1 MLVVKNPPPS
11 TTTTNVGDLSDVVWP
26 LGQEDSLEDSMA
38 THSNILSWRIPQTE
52 EPSGL
57 QSSPEFSYN
66 NFHTICR
73 QFKIMRVFKQ
83 LLEDTECDQ
92 IQGEAIGN
100 LTLHSG
106 DDVAVI
112 FSLNSTKCIITW
124 LCQFHK
130 LLNLLALCGRT
141 VGARS
146 AGGWAGK
153 IFNSG

>member
-1 MLVVKNPPPS
+1 
-11 TTTTNVGDLSDVVWP
+11 
-26 LGQEDSLEDSMA
+26 MA
-38 THSNILSWRIPQTE
+38 TYSNILFWRIPWTE
-52 EPSGL
+52 EPIGL
-57 QSSPEFSYN
+57 QSSSEFSYN

-73 QFKIMRVFKQ
+73 KFKIMRVLKQ

-100 LTLHSG
+100 LPLHSG
-106 DDVAVI
+106 DHVAVTC
-112 FSLNSTKCIITW
+112 SLNSTKWIITW

-146 AGGWAGK
+146 AGG
-153 IFNSG
+153 